1 MDKNLKLKG
10 IIPVLITPLTLDE
23 KVDEKGLRQLVR
35 HILKQKVNAVVVCG
49 SMGEFPALTPK
60 ERIKAIK
67 IVKEEIDEDT
77 LLIAGTGDTSLK
89 KAINN
94 SHDAQEAGA
103 DIALVVPPFY
113 FPISQKDIISFYK
126 ELTAEIDLP
135 VLIYNIPSCT
145 KIQINLDVIKEISNE
160 KKIIG
165 IKDSSGDFIFF
176 EHLVLQAREMENF
189 CVLMGIDILIYAGFL
204 IGADGAIV
212 WSSNLAPK
220 LPIELYK
227 AIEAGNF
234 KYAWEIQKKLIYL
247 NDILSKK
254 EIHSG
259 LKASL
264 KLLGICDQYTSK
276 PFPTF
281 SSQEIDELSE
291 NLKKAHILEI

>member
-10 IIPVLITPLTLDE
+10 IIPVLVTPLTLDE

-35 HILKQKVNAVVVCG
+35 HIIKQKVNAVLVCG
-49 SMGEFPALTPK
+49 SMGEFPALTPE
-60 ERIKAIK
+60 ERKKAIN
-67 IVKEEIDEDT
+67 IVKEEIGEDI

-113 FPISQKDIISFYK
+113 FPIPQKDIISFYK

-145 KIQINLDVIKEISNE
+145 KIHINLDVIKEIGNE
-160 KKIIG
+160 KKVLG
-165 IKDSSGDFIFF
+165 IKDSSGDLIFF
-176 EHLVLQAREMENF
+176 EHLVLQARGMDNF
-189 CVLMGIDILIYAGFL
+189 CVLMGIDILIYIGFL

-212 WSSNLAPK
+212 WSSNLTPK

-227 AIEAGNF
+227 SIEVGNF

-264 KLLGICDQYTSK
+264 KLLGICDHYTSK
-276 PFPTF
+276 PFPSY
-281 SSQEIDELSE
+281 SSQEIDELSK
-291 NLKKAHILEI
+291 NLKKAHIL